1 MIVYFSATGNSKYVA
16 ERIAQVI
23 GDTAVSIEQ
32 QEPVISVRQGEVFG
46 IVTPTYWWQLPPIM
60 REWLGK
66 LSLSGSGYVFLVA
79 TYGTTPGCCDED
91 ARRLLAKR
99 DIRLDASFSV
109 KMPDTWTPI
118 FDLSDPEKVA
128 KQNEESERYIDA
140 VIGKIRS
147 RMIGNQMEHRAP
159 YIARLFTGPI
169 LNAERRTKNFHVEDS
184 CIGCGLCARRC
195 PVQAIEIRDKRPVWV
210 KNQCTLCLR
219 CLHHC
224 PKFAIQYGNGAT
236 KKHGQYRNPHV
247 KV

>member
-1 MIVYFSATGNSKYVA
+1 MKWLNENGVQHEVIDIKEHHPDEETLRDYYAKSGLPLKWLWNTSGIPYREMGLSKKLPEMSEGEQLALLPTDGMLVKRPLLVGDDLVLTGFKESEWTEKLL
-16 ERIAQVI
+16 
-23 GDTAVSIEQ
+23 
-32 QEPVISVRQGEVFG
+32 FG

-147 RMIGNQMEHRAP
+147 RMIGNQKDHD
-159 YIARLFTGPI
+159 LT
-169 LNAERRTKNFHVEDS
+169 D
-184 CIGCGLCARRC
+184 
-195 PVQAIEIRDKRPVWV
+195 
-210 KNQCTLCLR
+210 
-219 CLHHC
+219 
-224 PKFAIQYGNGAT
+224 
-236 KKHGQYRNPHV
+236 
-247 KV
+247 